1 MPELPEVENTRR
13 NLIRFGL
20 PGCTITGS
28 NITWANT
35 VKKPSA
41 LELAE
46 GLKNRTIQDVQRK
59 GKYLMFPLSGA
70 SPAVFIIHLGM
81 TGRLLVQHKCQESDP
96 LTRHFFPLDD
106 GREIRF
112 QDGRKFGKLWLVD
125 SPDEVLPE
133 MSPEPFEDGFTVET
147 LAESFSGKKAPV
159 KALLL
164 EQSIACGLGNL
175 YADESRF
182 LAGIPPEKP
191 GSELSISEVAQL
203 HLSIKDALSAAYGVY
218 DRARE
223 KDWPNPPTAMMT
235 WSHPRDIKAS
245 CPNCGTKMTTIRV
258 RARGTYFCSKCQ
270 V

>member
-81 TGRLLVQHKCQESDP
+81 TGRLLVQHKCQESDQ
-96 LTRHFFPLDD
+96 LTRHFFTLDD
-106 GREIRF
+106 AREIRI
-112 QDGRKFGKLWLVD
+112 QDGRKIGKLRLVD

-175 YADESRF
+175 CLLYTS
-182 LAGIPPEKP
+182 P
-191 GSELSISEVAQL
+191 S
-203 HLSIKDALSAAYGVY
+203 
-218 DRARE
+218 
-223 KDWPNPPTAMMT
+223 
-235 WSHPRDIKAS
+235 PRDS
-245 CPNCGTKMTTIRV
+245 
-258 RARGTYFCSKCQ
+258 
-270 V
+270 

>member
-81 TGRLLVQHKCQESDP
+81 TGRLLVQLKCQESDP
-96 LTRHFFPLDD
+96 LTRHFFPLD
-106 GREIRF
+106 
-112 QDGRKFGKLWLVD
+112 
-125 SPDEVLPE
+125 
-133 MSPEPFEDGFTVET
+133 
-147 LAESFSGKKAPV
+147 
-159 KALLL
+159 
-164 EQSIACGLGNL
+164 
-175 YADESRF
+175 
-182 LAGIPPEKP
+182 
-191 GSELSISEVAQL
+191 LSLI
-203 HLSIKDALSAAYGVY
+203 HI
-218 DRARE
+218 
-223 KDWPNPPTAMMT
+223 
-235 WSHPRDIKAS
+235 
-245 CPNCGTKMTTIRV
+245 
-258 RARGTYFCSKCQ
+258 
-270 V
+270 